1 MPDKNIILNHN
12 YINVIQKTNVFLIV
26 PSSLSLT
33 LCIMDITL
41 LTRSI
46 IHMIP
51 IHNTNKI
58 ILNLLIE
65 YQPHNYEYITYYTLK
80 SF

>member
-1 MPDKNIILNHN
+1 MPDKNIILNHK
-12 YINVIQKTNVFLIV
+12 YINVIQQTNVFLIV

-65 YQPHNYEYITYYTLK
+65 Y
-80 SF
+80 